1 MEIPNLQQEKV
12 ESVDTVDRINIR
24 LAPHLDFAIVRP
36 ADDPLAVE
44 ADAPDEL
51 LVALQHAEAGPALDV
66 PQPDGVVRAAAHH
79 ESGEEIRLYYNRTI
93 QYLVILPVVVL

>member
-1 MEIPNLQQEKV
+1 M
-12 ESVDTVDRINIR
+12 R
-24 LAPHLDFAIVRP
+24 LAPHLDFAVVRP
-36 ADDPLAVE
+36 ADDSLAVE

-79 ESGEEIRLYYNRTI
+79 ESGEG
-93 QYLVILPVVVL
+93 ILCYHSTN

>member
-1 MEIPNLQQEKV
+1 M
-12 ESVDTVDRINIR
+12 
-24 LAPHLDFAIVRP
+24 
-36 ADDPLAVE
+36 
-44 ADAPDEL
+44 
-51 LVALQHAEAGPALDV
+51 ALQHAEAGPALNV

>member
-1 MEIPNLQQEKV
+1 MCG
-12 ESVDTVDRINIR
+12 S

-51 LVALQHAEAGPALDV
+51 LVALQHAQARPALDV